1 MKKHTHEYDRY
12 IQSVA
17 WERKR
22 QERLEI
28 DGHACAMCGR
38 PEDRCRNGLQVHHI
52 TYARLGNE
60 DVWNDLVSLCPGCHK
75 KIHKY
80 YGRNRLANPESR
92 TLTQNNH
99 EV

>member
-22 QERLEI
+22 LERLEI
-28 DGHACAMCGR
+28 DGHACVMCGR

-52 TYARLGNE
+52 SYTRLGNE
-60 DVWNDLVSLCPGCHK
+60 DVGNDLVSLCPGCHK
-75 KIHKY
+75 KIHAY
-80 YGRNRLANPESR
+80 YGRNRLANSSSR
-92 TLTQNNH
+92 TLTQNNY